1 MIAKFRVYNY
11 DMALEPFSLAVS
23 PYRQGKRI
31 SMEVI
36 QTLVSYIVTHF
47 NPEMIILFGSYAY
60 GNPRP
65 ESDIDLL
72 VVMDTSEG
80 ELETSVAIKK
90 SLPPH
95 AFGID
100 ILARSHTVI
109 KKRQAQGDWFLR
121 EVVAKGKILYERD
134 HPRVGQS
141 S

>member
-1 MIAKFRVYNY
+1 M
-11 DMALEPFSLAVS
+11 
-23 PYRQGKRI
+23 G
-31 SMEVI
+31 VI
-36 QTLVSYIVTHF
+36 KTLVSHIVAQF

-65 ESDIDLL
+65 ESDIDFL
-72 VVMDTSEG
+72 VVMDTPEG

-100 ILARSHTVI
+100 ILARSSAVI

-134 HPRVGQS
+134 RPRVG
-141 S
+141 